1 MKEQEL
7 AKRQDELTRALWDAY
22 NTLEELYRPLQVNS
36 IKKKIDNELNIWG
49 YEDLDELFL
58 HIMDIQNGKTTRG
71 I

>member
-1 MKEQEL
+1 MPEHVKPEGITDEEL
-7 AKRQDELTRALWDAY
+7 IDYIAN
-22 NTLEELYRPLQVNS
+22 NTLYTRDEVVYKVES
-36 IKKKIDNELNIWG
+36 G